1 MSKIVT
7 SVTTFNDAVGVRMS
21 ATYSEIDDET
31 GRIISDNKRY
41 DRVVTDSAVK
51 QASSV
56 LFDYATASLPADQ
69 NNNT

>member
-7 SVTTFNDAVGVRMS
+7 SVTTFNDAVGIRMCVTS
-21 ATYSEIDDET
+21 SEIDDQT

-41 DRVVTDSAVK
+41 DRVVTDNTVK

-56 LFDYATASLPADQ
+56 LFDYATDSLPVDQ
-69 NNNT
+69 ANT